1 MTCKCKN
8 KRIKYKARLIKEDN
22 TSQVLS
28 NLDAVDPVYKS
39 IYEQKSS
46 KLWKEPFNEKV
57 THLEIAVF
65 GRLKPQ
71 YSEYS

>member
-1 MTCKCKN
+1 M
-8 KRIKYKARLIKEDN
+8 
-22 TSQVLS
+22 
-28 NLDAVDPVYKS
+28 YKS

-71 YSEYS
+71 YSEYSQNNSNITNSSGSNINNTLENESKDEGYN